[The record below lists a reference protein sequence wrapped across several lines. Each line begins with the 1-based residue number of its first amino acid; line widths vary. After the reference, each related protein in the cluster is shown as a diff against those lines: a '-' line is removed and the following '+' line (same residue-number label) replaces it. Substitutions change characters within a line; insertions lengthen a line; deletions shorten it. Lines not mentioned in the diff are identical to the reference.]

1 MNLSLRAR
9 LLLLLGL
16 VLAGSLL
23 PLAIYSHRLTASL
36 LASWDN
42 PKIERALGIAVTN
55 THDPGEEETARAAYR
70 AYGQL
75 KALRKPIQNEMLWVT
90 GFIAAA
96 LAALAFIL
104 SSIFVSRMTRP
115 LDLLTRA
122 AGKISE
128 GDLNARVEARST
140 PEIESLIKAFNKMAQ
155 DLSASRDDLA
165 RAERRAAWR
174 EVAQRIA
181 HEIKNPLTPIRLSTE
196 RLRDKLKK
204 ASPDLPQALD
214 SGTQTI
220 LSEISALE
228 RMVSEFSKFARLPAP
243 IPKPIAPSD
252 LLREIAELYA
262 SPPPGILLFT
272 DCAEGLPP
280 IPGDLSQL
288 KEVLVNLVDNALHAL
303 QEKEGPGGRITL
315 AAKQEGDRVILSVTD
330 TGPGIPSEDLPHLFE
345 PYFTKRPG
353 GTGLGLAIVERIVS
367 DHQGNVEVA
376 SPPGGGT
383 TFTIRLPAL
392 KA

>member
-1 MNLSLRAR
+1 VNLSLRAR
-9 LLLLLGL
+9 LLLLLGI
-16 VLAGSLL
+16 VLTGSLL

-55 THDPGEEETARAAYR
+55 THDPQDEETARAAYR

-75 KALRKPIQNEMLWVT
+75 KALRKPIQQEMFWVT
-90 GFIAAA
+90 GFIALA
-96 LAALAFIL
+96 LAASALLL
-104 SSIFVSRMTRP
+104 STLFVSRMTRP

-128 GDLNARVEARST
+128 GDLDARVEARST
-140 PEIESLIKAFNKMAQ
+140 PEIDSLIQAFNKMAG
-155 DLSASRDDLA
+155 DLKTSREDLG

-196 RLRDKLKK
+196 RLRDKLRKG
-204 ASPDLPQALD
+204 SPDLNQALD

-220 LSEISALE
+220 LTEISSLE
-228 RMVSEFSKFARLPAP
+228 RMVTEFSKFARLPAP
-243 IPKPIAPSD
+243 INRPIAP
-252 LLREIAELYA
+252 RELFQEISELYA
-262 SPPPGILLFT
+262 SPPPGVLLFV
-272 DCAEGLPP
+272 DCAQGLSRVL
-280 IPGDLSQL
+280 GDVAQL
-288 KEVLVNLVDNALHAL
+288 KEVLVNLVDNAVHVLK
-303 QEKEGPGGRITL
+303 EKGGKVTLGAKGEEG
-315 AAKQEGDRVILSVTD
+315 QVILSVSD
-330 TGPGIPSEDLPHLFE
+330 NGPGISTEDLPHLFE

-367 DHQGNVEVA
+367 EHGGKITVE
-376 SPPGGGT
+376 SRLGQGT